1 MVNIIIVEDHPLFRM
16 GVKNTIEKSGENFRV
31 MGEASNAAELFELLK
46 TRKPDLILL
55 DIVLPDL
62 RGEEIAR
69 RLKVEYPN
77 IKVLVLSAETTEAAI
92 YDLVSIGVAGFIS
105 KQVVATDIIR
115 AIREVMC
122 GNEYY
127 GTDIATILS
136 RIMFDHEHAPKDTP
150 TTTLTPRELE
160 VVERLCEG
168 KPTKIISAELGIS
181 DRTVEAHK
189 NNLYQKLGLRN
200 PEEPARH
207 LRVVAGGLDDA
218 HKHVGAAIAVDV
230 ARLETVDG
238 IGQGPTFAAT
248 VVVGHLHVVKRVR
261 DGHEAECVFR
271 VAAVG
276 QTNQDE
282 KQDEEGHRE
291 SFVINNQ

>member
-16 GVKNTIEKSGENFRV
+16 GVKNTIEKSGENFRI

-136 RIMFDHEHAPKDTP
+136 RIMFDHEH
-150 TTTLTPRELE
+150 
-160 VVERLCEG
+160 
-168 KPTKIISAELGIS
+168 KIPPPPPL
-181 DRTVEAHK
+181 
-189 NNLYQKLGLRN
+189 
-200 PEEPARH
+200 PPA
-207 LRVVAGGLDDA
+207 
-218 HKHVGAAIAVDV
+218 
-230 ARLETVDG
+230 
-238 IGQGPTFAAT
+238 
-248 VVVGHLHVVKRVR
+248 
-261 DGHEAECVFR
+261 
-271 VAAVG
+271 
-276 QTNQDE
+276 
-282 KQDEEGHRE
+282 
-291 SFVINNQ
+291 S

>member
-16 GVKNTIEKSGENFRV
+16 GVKNTIEKSGENFRI

-122 GNEYY
+122 GNEFY

-200 PEEPARH
+200 QVELARYCFKKGI
-207 LRVVAGGLDDA
+207 V
-218 HKHVGAAIAVDV
+218 K
-230 ARLETVDG
+230 LE
-238 IGQGPTFAAT
+238 
-248 VVVGHLHVVKRVR
+248 
-261 DGHEAECVFR
+261 
-271 VAAVG
+271 
-276 QTNQDE
+276 
-282 KQDEEGHRE
+282 
-291 SFVINNQ
+291 